1 MTTIDIKCE
10 LQEIAR
16 KIRIFEKRVD
26 NYEEH
31 PQYVK
36 LSDRQL
42 FLYKEYARISS
53 LEKQTLSSQGMSL
66 WVKQEKIR
74 LADQRLY
81 IGNW

>member
-10 LQEIAR
+10 LQEIA
-16 KIRIFEKRVD
+16 KMIRIFEKRVD

-31 PQYVK
+31 PKYIK

-42 FLYKEYARISS
+42 FLYKEYARIST

-66 WVKQEKIR
+66 WMRLKKPR
-74 LADQRLY
+74 LADQK
-81 IGNW
+81 

>member
-16 KIRIFEKRVD
+16 KIRFFEMRVD

-31 PQYVK
+31 PKYIK
-36 LSDRQL
+36 LNNRQL

-66 WVKQEKIR
+66 
-74 LADQRLY
+74 
-81 IGNW
+81 